1 MNSKAK
7 VIIKLMMFKIKQ
19 RTKYPVEYSRK
30 CHEKMIPIIESAKN
44 QIANKIAKVNPP
56 ISREHRNK
64 TPIPSSNQK
73 YYEI

>member
-1 MNSKAK
+1 
-7 VIIKLMMFKIKQ
+7 MMFKIKQ

-64 TPIPSSNQK
+64 TPITISIIA
-73 YYEI
+73 EIIVTQLKSKIL